1 MAQSV
6 GKKYLPFKHEDL
18 SLDPKN
24 LCTVKIKAK
33 AGESPEASRPVGLG
47 WVKSM
52 KRPHLI

>member
-24 LCTVKIKAK
+24 LCALKIKAK
-33 AGESPEASRPVGLG
+33 TGESPEASRQVGLG
-47 WVKSM
+47 WVKNK
-52 KRPHLI
+52 KRPHLM